1 MAAVGAS
8 SEFDGEPRRNATCGV
23 VDVVKDA
30 ETRGVVDV
38 VEDAET
44 RGVVDVVEDAETRG
58 VVGELNSHVDDARS
72 TGQKL
77 TARPRLHRRRCCT
90 VHSARDI
97 DIVFYSH

>member
-23 VDVVKDA
+23 VDVV
-30 ETRGVVDV
+30 
-38 VEDAET
+38 EDAET
-44 RGVVDVVEDAETRG
+44 RGVVDDVKDAETRG

-77 TARPRLHRRRCCT
+77 TA
-90 VHSARDI
+90 
-97 DIVFYSH
+97 